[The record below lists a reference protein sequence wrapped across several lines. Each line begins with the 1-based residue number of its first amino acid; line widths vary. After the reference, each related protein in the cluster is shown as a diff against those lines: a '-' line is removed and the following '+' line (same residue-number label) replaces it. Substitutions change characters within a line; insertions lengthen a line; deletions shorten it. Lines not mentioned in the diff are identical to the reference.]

1 MHVGHAEFSLCAM
14 RYALVGHFR
23 YAAKTATVILVLVSI
38 ESIAIS
44 LYHRAN

>member
-1 MHVGHAEFSLCAM
+1 MHAGHAEFSLCTM
-14 RYALVGHFR
+14 RYALAGHFR
-23 YAAKTATVILVLVSI
+23 YAAKIAAVILVLVSI